1 MLSLQQRPKKY
12 FYYEELYF
20 FALFALIGCISCSQE
35 YSGDIPDVE
44 SQQDE
49 VLKDDLLIERS
60 ILNLSSQD
68 AYKVAD
74 LFSDKSVLSRSG
86 NRQVKEVQPVLSAT
100 GAHLMYLV
108 NYADDNGYVIVG
120 ASKNYAPI
128 LAYSEEGN
136 LQADDSLFIHDEFI
150 NEYKE
155 RIEEVLNVESDSL
168 RGLYALQWSGYE
180 SEPEI
185 ESRTYT
191 SAEIERLKNEAR
203 KKYTAQ
209 GYDCHGLGAAVYLI
223 QPASRAEG
231 FIQDICHHT
240 ASEYD
245 CLDVNLLLF
254 RRYYETY
261 GPELETAWHQDP
273 PYCADAPNSIAGC
286 ATIAVGQIMKY
297 HEWPAR
303 FDWNNIRTTMS
314 APLTSAERGFLNT
327 IRNSMNPKYEDDG
340 TTISKDDAMNMLA
353 NNGYTVKRITTSGN
367 TLRDN
372 LAAEIKAEY
381 PLFLVGA
388 QEGTNI
394 GHSWVC
400 DGYRCEKVQYAAY
413 MIESFE
419 QDYIFFSSMTDI
431 VSHHFHMNIGANSK
445 HNKWY
450 YLDNVNPA
458 GKEYNS
464 GRGYY
469 SVRPNR

>member
-1 MLSLQQRPKKY
+1 MKNCI
-12 FYYEELYF
+12 F

-209 GYDCHGLGAAVYLI
+209 GMIVTVWGRL
-223 QPASRAEG
+223 
-231 FIQDICHHT
+231 
-240 ASEYD
+240 
-245 CLDVNLLLF
+245 
-254 RRYYETY
+254 
-261 GPELETAWHQDP
+261 
-273 PYCADAPNSIAGC
+273 SI
-286 ATIAVGQIMKY
+286 
-297 HEWPAR
+297 
-303 FDWNNIRTTMS
+303 
-314 APLTSAERGFLNT
+314 
-327 IRNSMNPKYEDDG
+327 
-340 TTISKDDAMNMLA
+340 
-353 NNGYTVKRITTSGN
+353 
-367 TLRDN
+367 
-372 LAAEIKAEY
+372 
-381 PLFLVGA
+381 
-388 QEGTNI
+388 
-394 GHSWVC
+394 
-400 DGYRCEKVQYAAY
+400 
-413 MIESFE
+413 
-419 QDYIFFSSMTDI
+419 
-431 VSHHFHMNIGANSK
+431 
-445 HNKWY
+445 
-450 YLDNVNPA
+450 
-458 GKEYNS
+458 
-464 GRGYY
+464 
-469 SVRPNR
+469 